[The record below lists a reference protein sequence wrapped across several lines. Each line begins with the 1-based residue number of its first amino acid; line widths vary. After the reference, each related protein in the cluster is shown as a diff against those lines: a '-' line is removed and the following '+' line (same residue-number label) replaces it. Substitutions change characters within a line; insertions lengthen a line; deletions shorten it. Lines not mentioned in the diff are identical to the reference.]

1 MKYDLNPVFYP
12 KTIAVIGVST
22 TNLFNPGQIIF
33 QRNLF
38 FKGYDSDS
46 VFGVNPKGGIVEGRE
61 LYKSLFDI
69 PKNIDLAVFCLKAT
83 DTVPAFKDAID
94 LGVKGAIVIS
104 GGFSEIGDDGK
115 AIQDEM
121 TRIAIDNN
129 FPVIGPNCIG
139 IYNPPHV
146 NTFIV
151 PNERFVIPK
160 SNGNVAI
167 VSQSGGVLVDQWL
180 GKFFERDIAI
190 SKAVSL
196 GNKAI
201 IDEVDMLEFFERDT
215 DTEVIGFYLEG
226 FATGRGREF
235 LLKSRETNKTI
246 LLLKGGKTERGMKAA
261 SSHTAAIASNGA
273 ILDGALKQFSIIN
286 VNTEQ
291 ELTAYA
297 KSFSLLAGKNK
308 PFFTSSIT
316 GNIAI
321 VTVSGG
327 HGVISSD
334 IAFKYDLK
342 LVDFTDAEK
351 DEIREVL
358 NPAIKAIA
366 GVGNPVDLTGSCS
379 DDDIVNVLNLLMKN
393 DRIDLILLL
402 ILPYPPMLTMSLGSR
417 IANSVR
423 IHRKPVITYLP
434 WVAKYEMIREPLNES
449 NIPVGNSIDEALL
462 MAKAV
467 CAKSNALA
475 RAKYNKIIEPD
486 DVLISDYQQFTQVLR
501 EIDQQRIKKRL
512 RNALP
517 DENQP

>member
-1 MKYDLNPVFYP
+1 MKFDLNPVFFP

-38 FKGYDSDS
+38 FKGYESDC
-46 VFGVNPKGGIVEGRE
+46 VFGVNPKGGIVEGKE

-69 PKNIDLAVFCLKAT
+69 PKNIDLAVFCLKAA
-83 DTVPAFKDAID
+83 DTIPTLNDAIE
-94 LGVKGAIVIS
+94 LGVKGVIVIS
-104 GGFSEIGDDGK
+104 GGFSEVGAEGK
-115 AIQDEM
+115 AAQDEM
-121 TRIAIDNN
+121 TRIAVDNN
-129 FPVIGPNCIG
+129 IPLVGPNCIG
-139 IYNPPHV
+139 VYNPPHV

-151 PNERFVIPK
+151 PNERFVMPK

-196 GNKAI
+196 GNKAM
-201 IDEVDMLEFFERDT
+201 IDEVDMLEFFARDAET
-215 DTEVIGFYLEG
+215 DVIGFYLEG
-226 FATGRGREF
+226 FANGRGREF
-235 LLKSRETNKTI
+235 LLKSRETTKTI

-316 GNIAI
+316 GNLAI
-321 VTVSGG
+321 ITVSGG
-327 HGVISSD
+327 HGVLSSD
-334 IAFKYDLK
+334 IASKYDLK
-342 LVDFTDAEK
+342 LVEFTDAEK
-351 DEIREVL
+351 DEILEAL
-358 NPAIKAIA
+358 SPTIKAIA
-366 GVGNPVDLTGSCS
+366 GTGNPIDLTGSCS
-379 DDDIVNVLNLLMKN
+379 DDDVVNVLNLLMRN
-393 DRIDLILLL
+393 DRVDLILLL

-417 IANSVR
+417 IANIVR
-423 IHRKPVITYLP
+423 IHHKPVIVYLP
-434 WVAKYEMIREPLNES
+434 WVAKYEMIKEPLNES
-449 NIPVGNSIDEALL
+449 NIPVGNSIEEALL

-467 CAKSNALA
+467 CSKSNALA
-475 RAKYNKIIEPD
+475 RAKYNKIIGPD
-486 DVLISDYQQFTQVLR
+486 DILISDYQQFTQVLH
-501 EIDQQRIKKRL
+501 EIDQQRVKKRM
-512 RNALP
+512 RNTIQ
-517 DENQP
+517 DEREP